1 MEVKLTQVENGF
13 ILQITK
19 HSPFNT
25 EAPKVFIGVYLTLEE
40 ALEKIRS

>member
-1 MEVKLTQVENGF
+1 MEVKLTKVDNGF

-19 HSPFNT
+19 HYAT
-25 EAPKVFIGVYLTLEE
+25 QAPEVSISVHSTLDE